1 MENGGKNATNQI
13 DTVEDQVRN
22 IKNVLDEISSETAKG
37 KLGNAKRL
45 FVGKAGSLL
54 SLIDDANTAVE
65 NGVRVAT
72 YNALKEAGFSKDRAA
87 QAARNITVN
96 FAKAGENRAMMNAL
110 YLFYNASV
118 QGSFALYN
126 TLIRSPRVR
135 KLWGGMILFG
145 ILADQFNAFVSGD
158 EDEDGKKDYD
168 ELSDYTLEHNIIIDT
183 LGLTDEGYI
192 KIPTAYGL
200 NSAVNLGRAISRYQR
215 GEYNVGQA
223 SSSIFGTLLESI
235 SPIGGVNEFD
245 EIGDYFITAVPTV
258 AEPAMSLFVNRDY
271 DGSPIYKEGS
281 QFGLQKPS
289 SQTHWTTTSGLSKGF
304 TKTLNDLTGGSE
316 VTPGLANI
324 SPDVVD
330 YIFGYLTGAAGAFA
344 YRLASTPSNV
354 VDALKD
360 DYEGDLSRQLPFV
373 RKLFTNPTAIEDVGV
388 FIENRD
394 KVLYAGKE
402 LQYAK
407 QLGDLD
413 RINRIRREYATE
425 LSIYNQLKAL
435 NNARNQLMRQRK
447 KIENNPRIPD
457 KQKEML
463 VKKYREKMN
472 EIVKRANIILRDA
485 GVK

>member
-1 MENGGKNATNQI
+1 M
-13 DTVEDQVRN
+13 
-22 IKNVLDEISSETAKG
+22 
-37 KLGNAKRL
+37 
-45 FVGKAGSLL
+45 
-54 SLIDDANTAVE
+54 
-65 NGVRVAT
+65 
-72 YNALKEAGFSKDRAA
+72 
-87 QAARNITVN
+87 
-96 FAKAGENRAMMNAL
+96 
-110 YLFYNASV
+110 
-118 QGSFALYN
+118 
-126 TLIRSPRVR
+126 
-135 KLWGGMILFG
+135 
-145 ILADQFNAFVSGD
+145 
-158 EDEDGKKDYD
+158 
-168 ELSDYTLEHNIIIDT
+168 
-183 LGLTDEGYI
+183 
-192 KIPTAYGL
+192 
-200 NSAVNLGRAISRYQR
+200 
-215 GEYNVGQA
+215 
-223 SSSIFGTLLESI
+223 
-235 SPIGGVNEFD
+235 NEFD